1 MTMYE
6 PEFDP
11 GMVDPGLL
19 DPGLAV
25 PPVGPPTGLPVGPP
39 VEEVAQSPIDVLRDL
54 LEGTMLYLEV
64 EQDEED
70 KEKGARILA
79 LVQQLLALNQR
90 QNDQMMGATP
100 AAKGLR
106 KATGGL

>member
-6 PEFDP
+6 PEPFDP

-19 DPGLAV
+19 DPAV
-25 PPVGPPTGLPVGPP
+25 AGPPVAPP
-39 VEEVAQSPIDVLRDL
+39 VEEVALSPVDVLRDL
-54 LEGTMLYLEV
+54 LEGTMAYLEV

-70 KEKGARILA
+70 KEKGAKILA

-90 QNDQMMGATP
+90 QADQMMGATA

-106 KATGGL
+106 KAYGG

>member
-1 MTMYE
+1 MSMYAPE
-6 PEFDP
+6 PFDP
-11 GMVDPGLL
+11 GMVEPDLL
-19 DPGLAV
+19 DPGV
-25 PPVGPPTGLPVGPP
+25 VGPPAGPPVGPP
-39 VEEVAQSPIDVLRDL
+39 VEEVARSPIDVLRDL
-54 LEGTMLYLEV
+54 LEGTMEYLEV

-90 QNDQMMGATP
+90 QADQMMGATP

-106 KATGGL
+106 KAYGGP